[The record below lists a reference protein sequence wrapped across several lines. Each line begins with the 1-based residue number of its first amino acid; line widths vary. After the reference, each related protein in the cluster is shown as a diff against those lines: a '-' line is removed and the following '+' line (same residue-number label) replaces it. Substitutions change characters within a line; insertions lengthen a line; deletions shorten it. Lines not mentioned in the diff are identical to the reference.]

1 MWSLENRP
9 ANLASRLFLALERI
23 ESNALRKPV
32 RTTTGSR
39 RSSSSLW
46 RLSYFVMNS
55 TSTLNP
61 QQVEHYR
68 EGILESNLILI
79 GDLVATVASAAQPL
93 SPP

>member
-1 MWSLENRP
+1 
-9 ANLASRLFLALERI
+9 
-23 ESNALRKPV
+23 
-32 RTTTGSR
+32 
-39 RSSSSLW
+39 
-46 RLSYFVMNS
+46 MNS